1 MEASGTPLLL
11 GVEMSLHWLRPCWE
25 ARAVRSWVPGGVERC
40 PSLLLPGQGGQ
51 FPESLLESEEE
62 VASCHQ
68 RVEDKGTR
76 RGWQTRPRQG
86 PGHLGS
92 VLALPSRTKGPWA
105 CHFTSW
111 SLCPHEQNEGINAM
125 LSVPF
130 LPLLMISDLTRQR
143 KEIFEGPGKEGLGA
157 WRAEQ
162 ETAVAAWQPGQR
174 TGSAVCVPRKC
185 SETTQHTSG
194 PQGPTVQRP
203 PPGRAPCPAHSHP
216 QPPPPRV

>member
-1 MEASGTPLLL
+1 M
-11 GVEMSLHWLRPCWE
+11 
-25 ARAVRSWVPGGVERC
+25 PGGVQRC

-76 RGWQTRPRQG
+76 HGWQTRPRQG
-86 PGHLGS
+86 PGHLDS
-92 VLALPSRTKGPWA
+92 VLALPSRTEGPYT

-111 SLCPHEQNEGINAM
+111 SLFPHEQNEGINPM
-125 LSVPF
+125 LSAPL
-130 LPLLMISDLTRQR
+130 LPLLMLSDLTRQR
-143 KEIFEGPGKEGLGA
+143 KEIFEGPGQEGLGA

-162 ETAVAAWQPGQR
+162 ETAVAAWQPGQG

-185 SETTQHTSG
+185 SETTQHMSG
-194 PQGPTVQRP
+194 PLFSQGPTVQRL

-216 QPPPPRV
+216 HPHPPPPRVCLAVLHIFWK